1 MSAALRQSC
10 GDKTSPN
17 SARRRALPVS
27 MLPVEEASRFVGD
40 ILRKCVCC
48 GAPTPTQSMC
58 ACWGHWMALP
68 EDLRSEILTAYGRG
82 AVADYHRTLL
92 RAVGIW
98 RHKGLWRVPFPGT

>member
-17 SARRRALPVS
+17 RARRRALPVS

-48 GAPTPTQSMC
+48 GAPTPTQSMSST
-58 ACWGHWMALP
+58 ALTIMCLQSSNRLKRLISRRRRMISQARRTP
-68 EDLRSEILTAYGRG
+68 RANSRSNR
-82 AVADYHRTLL
+82 R
-92 RAVGIW
+92 
-98 RHKGLWRVPFPGT
+98 